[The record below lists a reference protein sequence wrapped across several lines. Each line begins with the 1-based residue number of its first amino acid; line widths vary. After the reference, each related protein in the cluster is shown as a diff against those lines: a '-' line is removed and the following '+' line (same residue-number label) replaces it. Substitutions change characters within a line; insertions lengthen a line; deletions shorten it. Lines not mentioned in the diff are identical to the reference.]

1 MVLGV
6 SGSGLKGLMARGVG
20 FKACRVWE
28 LAVRESTESSM
39 SYPLLISICKM
50 IKSVFLNQDF
60 VSLASGFVGS

>member
-50 IKSVFLNQDF
+50 IRAYS
-60 VSLASGFVGS
+60 